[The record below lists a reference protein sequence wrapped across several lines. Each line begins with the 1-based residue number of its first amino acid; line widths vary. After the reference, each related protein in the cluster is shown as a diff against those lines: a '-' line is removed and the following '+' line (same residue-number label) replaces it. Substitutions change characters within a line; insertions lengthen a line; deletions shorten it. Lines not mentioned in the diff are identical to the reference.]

1 MKKTLFTILL
11 LLLSVSIC
19 SADED
24 LMKKAYSYYYQ
35 GKMAQAIVL
44 MQEASAGNPAPEQL
58 YFIGYAYYKLK
69 DFSNARKYFDEAYKL
84 NNNYAPVKVKA
95 KE

>member
-1 MKKTLFTILL
+1 MLF
-11 LLLSVSIC
+11 LSASIC
-19 SADED
+19 RADED

-44 MQEASAGNPAPEQL
+44 MQEASAENPTPEQL

-69 DFSNARKYFDEAYKL
+69 DFSNSRKYFDEAYKL
-84 NNNYAPVKVKA
+84 DKGYDPIKKKKA
-95 KE
+95 E